1 MALTVTTAVSSRQNQ
16 EAIDLAKERY
26 RSGTPIDFGEFLT
39 VLDHNSLTLADRREI
54 AILYDMDAKD
64 ILSISRKFVSNET
77 LRSQLGTVP
86 ETEYDFVDALLK
98 QWQTR
103 MTFQGMFTIDTPY
116 DLGAGFVVNK
126 SQLETLSERDR
137 IKVIYSDPKTFA
149 LKEMLM
155 KLIMCNRRFKLPFTE
170 RQIENAISVWM
181 NRVKDDIASDLM
193 TSVAWESPV
202 LTEMMEE
209 QWLALANS
217 ITEVRVPETV
227 TVLKHFVWQIKRKMF
242 GYTVEDHMMPI
253 FYGPQGAGK
262 STLVKKYICG
272 VVADFFANTN
282 FQDITEGKN
291 HDIWRNYVL
300 FFDEMGR
307 SATSNIE
314 DIKRRITEDT
324 FNSRIL
330 SKNVD
335 TQIVNRATFVGTT
348 NKDVSRL
355 IFDDTGMRRFY
366 QIDCKPVMD
375 WAVFDRVNF
384 IGLWRSVNE
393 RQPSPLQLNRAVLA
407 DIKRT
412 QAIKRQITT
421 MEAWLRSRP
430 YELFREER
438 VRAQALFEEYV
449 EYEKS
454 TSGNQRCDMNVQK
467 FGRDIKDIAAN
478 IPGLELTKRRDMA
491 GFEYRIT
498 YSRDIR
504 TEETE

>member
-1 MALTVTTAVSSRQNQ
+1 MALTLVSSQTSKQNQ
-16 EAIDLAKERY
+16 DAIDLAKERY
-26 RSGTPIDFGEFLT
+26 KIGNPIEFGDFLT
-39 VLDHNSLTLADRREI
+39 VLDHNSLTLADRKEI
-54 AILYDMDAKD
+54 AILYDMDSRD
-64 ILSISRKFVSNET
+64 LLSISRKFQSNET
-77 LRSQLGTVP
+77 LRSQLGSVP
-86 ETEYDFVDALLK
+86 ETEYEFVDALLK

-116 DLGAGFVVNK
+116 DLGDGFIVNK
-126 SQLETLSERDR
+126 SDLEALSERDR
-137 IKVIYSDPKTFA
+137 IKIIYSDPKTFP

-155 KLIMCNRRFKLPFTE
+155 KLIYTSRKLKLPYTE

-181 NRVKDDIASDLM
+181 NRVKDNIASDLM
-193 TSVAWESPV
+193 TAVAWESPV

-209 QWLALANS
+209 QWMSLATS

-227 TVLKHFVWQIKRKMF
+227 TVLKHFVWQIKRKMY
-242 GYTVEDHMMPI
+242 GYPVTDHMMPI

-272 VVADFFANTN
+272 VVGDFFASTN

-291 HDIWRNYVL
+291 HDIWKNFVL

-375 WAVFDRVNF
+375 WAVFDQVNF

-393 RQPSPLQLNRAVLA
+393 RADSPLVLDRAVLA

-430 YELFREER
+430 YELFREQR

-454 TSGNQRCDMNVQK
+454 TSGNQRCDTNVQK

-478 IPGLELTKRRDMA
+478 IPGLEITKRRDMA

-498 YSRDIR
+498 YTQDIR